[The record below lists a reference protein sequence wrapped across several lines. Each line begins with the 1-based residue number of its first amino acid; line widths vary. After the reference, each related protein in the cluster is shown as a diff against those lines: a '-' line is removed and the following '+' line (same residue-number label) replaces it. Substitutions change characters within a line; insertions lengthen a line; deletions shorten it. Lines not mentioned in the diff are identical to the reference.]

1 MYSNDP
7 TYPLFPTFAFL
18 GFVLS
23 LVPLPW
29 HIQAWN
35 SGTCAYMLWT
45 ATACLISFVNSVV
58 WRGNALNV
66 APIWCDI
73 SSKLLLGVSIG
84 IPASGL
90 CISRRLYKISSMRS
104 VSITRQDKI
113 RAICI
118 DISIAVGIPILV
130 MILHVIVQPH
140 RFDIL
145 EDVGCYA
152 AIYIT
157 LPAYFLFFMWPLVLG
172 AFSFVF
178 SALCLRAF
186 YIRRLQF
193 AQILAHNKSLD
204 TSRYM
209 RLMLLAIL
217 DMCCTIPLGALSIY
231 LSSHGITLSPWISW
245 ADTHYDFG
253 RVEQVPSI
261 IWRSDAT
268 YRSSVELTRW
278 LPVVCAF
285 LFFALFGFA
294 NEAKKFYSEKYA
306 VVAKKVAPVLPSS
319 EKLKAFELAHPKWD
333 NKDVKNVPGALPVY
347 MPKGGSDVFP
357 ARKMKDTFDSST
369 AADSSMSFDPEK
381 GVPLPSSPATTAPPD
396 YDYPGNNDFS
406 GDDIISHYPG
416 NRNTLPVNVIPPSP
430 QSSDSSASP
439 SSSRRSSTE
448 IEHREFSFQ
457 RLPSRSILAGPSTSS
472 MHSQS
477 ISSFREDVMSSL
489 HAHTASSFQ
498 TAPSSH
504 STTSPAAVPTLH
516 TVPPRTSSYRP
527 PQHSRSQS
535 SLHSLATT
543 LASTASGRDVIY
555 IYDAYDS
562 SPSFEH
568 ATYEQLPEHEE
579 PPFSNLAPV
588 VDEQRR
594 SRRPATPLPPLF
606 TARRERSPSSVRVT
620 VRTERDEE
628 RS

>member
-1 MYSNDP
+1 MFSNDP
-7 TYPLFPTFAFL
+7 TYPLFPICAFL

-29 HIQAWN
+29 HVQAWN

-45 ATACLISFVNSVV
+45 ATACLLSFVNAIV

-90 CISRRLYKISSMRS
+90 CISRRLYKISAMKC

-118 DISIAVGIPILV
+118 DLAIAVGIPVLV
-130 MILHVIVQPH
+130 MILHVVVQPH

-172 AFSFVF
+172 FFSFIF

-193 AQILAHNKSLD
+193 AQILARNKSLN

-209 RLMLLAIL
+209 RLMLLAII

-245 ADTHYDFG
+245 EDTHYDFG
-253 RVEQVPSI
+253 RVELIPAL

-268 YRSSVELTRW
+268 YQSSVELTRW
-278 LPVVCAF
+278 LPVICAF
-285 LFFALFGFA
+285 LFFGLFGFA
-294 NEAKKFYSEKYA
+294 NEAKRYYSERYA
-306 VVAKKVAPVLPSS
+306 VIAKKLGHVSS
-319 EKLKAFELAHPKWD
+319 PKLRGFQLAHPKWD
-333 NKDVKNVPGALPVY
+333 NKKDAGSLPVY
-347 MPKGGSDVFP
+347 MPKAANSAF
-357 ARKMKDTFDSST
+357 ASAEKMKMKDTFASST
-369 AADSSMSFDPEK
+369 AADSSMSFDAEK
-381 GVPLPSSPATTAPPD
+381 GIPLPSSPATTAPPE
-396 YDYPGNNDFS
+396 YEYPGRDMHDLS
-406 GDDIISHYPG
+406 LH
-416 NRNTLPVNVIPPSP
+416 VIPPSP
-430 QSSDSSASP
+430 PSSGPSSP
-439 SSSRRSSTE
+439 TTTSSSRRSSTE

-457 RLPSRSILAGPSTSS
+457 RLPSRSILAGPSSS
-472 MHSQS
+472 SLHSQS
-477 ISSFREDVMSSL
+477 LASL
-489 HAHTASSFQ
+489 R
-498 TAPSSH
+498 APS
-504 STTSPAAVPTLH
+504 TPARHH
-516 TVPPRTSSYRP
+516 T
-527 PQHSRSQS
+527 PQHSRSHS

-543 LASTASGRDVIY
+543 LASTTSGRDVIY
-555 IYDAYDS
+555 IYDAYADAP
-562 SPSFEH
+562 SP
-568 ATYEQLPEHEE
+568 L
-579 PPFSNLAPV
+579 PFSNFDPAGQEPS
-588 VDEQRR
+588 EAETRQPRR
-594 SRRPATPLPPLF
+594 AATPLPPLF
-606 TARRERSPSSVRVT
+606 TRRERSPPPVRVF
-620 VRTERDEE
+620 VETERDADHP
-628 RS
+628 

>member
-7 TYPLFPTFAFL
+7 TYPLFPIFAFL

-45 ATACLISFVNSVV
+45 ATACLLSFVNAIV

-90 CISRRLYKISSMRS
+90 CISRRLYKISSMKS

-113 RAICI
+113 RAIGI
-118 DISIAVGIPILV
+118 DVSIAVGIPILV

-152 AIYIT
+152 AIYVT
-157 LPAYFLFFMWPLVLG
+157 LPAFFLFFMWPLVLG

-231 LSSHGITLSPWISW
+231 LSSHGVTLSPWISW

-253 RVEQVPSI
+253 RVEQVPSL
-261 IWRSDAT
+261 IWRANST

-285 LFFALFGFA
+285 LFFGLFGFA

-306 VVAKKVAPVLPSS
+306 AVAKKIGPAIPS
-319 EKLKAFELAHPKWD
+319 EKLKGFKLSHPKWD
-333 NKDVKNVPGALPVY
+333 NKDAKNVPGALPVY
-347 MPKGGSDVFP
+347 MPKGGSDIFS
-357 ARKMKDTFDSST
+357 ARKARDTFASTT

-381 GVPLPSSPATTAPPD
+381 GIPLPSSPATTAPPD
-396 YDYPGNNDFS
+396 YDYPGNNEY
-406 GDDIISHYPG
+406 GGNDIS
-416 NRNTLPVNVIPPSP
+416 TLPVHVIPPSP
-430 QSSDSSASP
+430 PSSGSSPSP

-457 RLPSRSILAGPSTSS
+457 RLPSRSIIAGPSTSS
-472 MHSQS
+472 LHSQS
-477 ISSFREDVMSSL
+477 ISSFREDVFSL
-489 HAHTASSFQ
+489 RDRVDA
-498 TAPSSH
+498 
-504 STTSPAAVPTLH
+504 PTLH
-516 TVPPRTSSYRP
+516 AVPPRTSSQQRA
-527 PQHSRSQS
+527 PQHARSQGS
-535 SLHSLATT
+535 PHSLATS
-543 LASTASGRDVIY
+543 LASTASARDVIY
-555 IYDAYDS
+555 IYDAYDNAE
-562 SPSFEH
+562 P
-568 ATYEQLPEHEE
+568 A
-579 PPFSNLAPV
+579 PPFSNLAPAA
-588 VDEQRR
+588 DQPEPEARQPRR
-594 SRRPATPLPPLF
+594 AATPLPPLF
-606 TARRERSPSSVRVT
+606 VPRRATSPASVRVT
-620 VRTERDEE
+620 VRLDTSGEQA
-628 RS
+628 